1 MTQMDIYSMVD
12 GDVRD
17 PERALK
23 KDVVAKY
30 ARAGVGSILNAPFN
44 GHVTDG
50 RTGWSAPEWR
60 RIIEQI
66 QDVYREHNQVP
77 MLYGI
82 DTIHGAT
89 YVRGAT
95 LFGQPISAA
104 SSFNPDLVYQM
115 GEIEAKDTQRA
126 GIPWVFSP
134 VLGIAVQ
141 PKWARVF
148 ETFGE
153 DPHLASVM
161 GASIIRGIQSS
172 GKVAACM
179 KHFIGYSNPT
189 SGLDRADNV
198 IPDWDLVNLFAPSFL
213 AATRAG
219 VKTAMESYNS
229 INGFPVIASHKLLS
243 DLLRHDMNFTG
254 MLVSD
259 YSEIDRMHQE
269 HHLVPTVADAVRV
282 SLSETSLDMNMSPNM
297 DAFLDTVEALVK
309 RGDLSESRLDE
320 SVSRILSLKKDL
332 GLFRESKERE
342 SMWQHERAQ
351 HEHQRSPTAS
361 ANRGPPAPM
370 TTAGDRV
377 GSPEDQ
383 QVALKLARES
393 VILLENRNDT
403 LPLRIAASPATSSM
417 AASRERAEPTTVFVT
432 GPISD
437 NKGYMCG
444 GWSVFWQGSSNSS
457 HFPNGKTFKE
467 AVFGRRS
474 ERLHAEHLNAVDV
487 DGKIVSDD
495 EYANALQIAARSEYT
510 LVVLGEG
517 NYAEKT
523 GDIADLSLPSGQ
535 RRYLKAL
542 TAIRSTKVIVVLVSG
557 RPRLLHGAHKDAA
570 AVLLSMLPCEQGGEA
585 LADVIFGDTNPSAK
599 LPITYPLA
607 DGKVLPYFH
616 RVNTMCQ
623 PWIECPVEWE
633 FGYGLSY
640 SRFRYSDL
648 AVNATQVQGSRGALE
663 VSVTLENPS
672 SRAGSEAVLLFVA
685 QSYRLA
691 AVPER
696 KLLKQFRKVHLAAR
710 TRTSVVFVLTLE
722 DWSFYAPRIGTGFTR
737 SFEAGEFTVSVLQS
751 TNADGVASVESGRGR
766 DDAGG
771 DSSSSSMPGRGGGGR
786 TTASEGHR
794 DTWRAK
800 TTSLSATFR
809 VIA

>member
-17 PERALK
+17 PEHALK

-30 ARAGVGSILNAPFN
+30 ASAGVGSLLNAPFN

-50 RTGWSAPEWR
+50 RTGWSAAEWR

-66 QDVYREHNQVP
+66 QDVYREHKQVP

-104 SSFNPDLVYQM
+104 SSFNPELVYQM
-115 GEIEAKDTQRA
+115 GEIEAKDTLRA

-153 DPHLASVM
+153 DPHVASVM

-198 IPDWDLVNLFAPSFL
+198 ISDWDLVNLFAPSFL

-229 INGFPVIASHKLLS
+229 INGFPVIASHKLLY

-254 MLVSD
+254 LLVSD

-269 HHLVPTVADAVRV
+269 HQLVPTIADAVRV

-309 RGDLSESRLDE
+309 RGELSESRLDE

-332 GLFRESKERE
+332 GLFQDQSRRPESIRQQQQSPSE
-342 SMWQHERAQ
+342 SVDKR
-351 HEHQRSPTAS
+351 
-361 ANRGPPAPM
+361 PPAPRSIP
-370 TTAGDRV
+370 ADDRV

-383 QVALKLARES
+383 QVALTLARES
-393 VILLENRNDT
+393 VILLENRNNT
-403 LPLRIAASPATSSM
+403 LPVRIAASPTTSSLR
-417 AASRERAEPTTVFVT
+417 SRKRATPTTVFVT

-474 ERLHAEHLNAVDV
+474 EQLHAEHLNVVDV
-487 DGKIVSDD
+487 DGKISED
-495 EYANALQIAARSEYT
+495 EFANAVKIAARSEYT

-523 GDIADLSLPSGQ
+523 GDIADLSLPYGQ

-542 TAIRSTKVIVVLVSG
+542 TAIRSTKVIVILVSG
-557 RPRLLHGAHKDAA
+557 RPRLLHGAHDDAA
-570 AVLLSMLPCEQGGEA
+570 AVLLSLLPCEQGGEA
-585 LADVIFGDTNPSAK
+585 LADVIFGDANPSAK
-599 LPITYPLA
+599 LPITYPS
-607 DGKVLPYFH
+607 DEGKMLPYFH

-633 FGYGLSY
+633 FGYGLSF
-640 SRFRYSDL
+640 SRFRYTDL
-648 AVNATQVQGSRGALE
+648 ALNATHVHGLSGALE

-672 SRAGSEAVLLFVA
+672 KYAGSEAVLLFLA
-685 QSYRLA
+685 QSYRFA
-691 AVPER
+691 AVPEQ
-696 KLLKQFRKVHLAAR
+696 KLLKHFRKVHLAAHAR
-710 TRTSVVFVLTLE
+710 TTVVFVLTHE
-722 DWSFYAPRIGTGFTR
+722 DWSFYAPRIGAGFTR
-737 SFEAGEFTVSVLQS
+737 TFEAGEFTVSVLQS
-751 TNADGVASVESGRGR
+751 NNAGTTSLLREGSGRTAANDGSSNSSGQRFEAARHDTQSIGR
-766 DDAGG
+766 V
-771 DSSSSSMPGRGGGGR
+771 
-786 TTASEGHR
+786 
-794 DTWRAK
+794 K

-809 VIA
+809 VIT

>member
-1 MTQMDIYSMVD
+1 MREKVAQMTQMDIYSMVN
-12 GDVRD
+12 GDERN
-17 PERALK
+17 PERTLK
-23 KDVVAKY
+23 WDVVEKY
-30 ARAGVGSILNAPFN
+30 AKAGVGSILNAPFN
-44 GHVTDG
+44 GHETGG
-50 RTGWSAPEWR
+50 RTGWNATEWKR
-60 RIIEQI
+60 VIDQI
-66 QDVYREHNQVP
+66 QDVYREHNQIP
-77 MLYGI
+77 MIYGI

-104 SSFNPDLVYQM
+104 SSFNLDLVYRM
-115 GEIEAKDTQRA
+115 GEIEAKDTLRA
-126 GIPWVFSP
+126 GIPWIFSP

-153 DPHLASVM
+153 DPHLASLM

-198 IPDWDLVNLFAPSFL
+198 ISDWDLVNLFAPSFL

-229 INGFPVIASHKLLS
+229 INGFPVIASHKLLA

-269 HHLVPTVADAVRV
+269 HHLVSSVADAVRV

-297 DAFLDTVEALVK
+297 DDFLDTVEALVTS
-309 RGDLSESRLDE
+309 GELPESRLDE
-320 SVSRILSLKKDL
+320 SVTRILSLKKDL
-332 GLFRESKERE
+332 WLFEEQKQARKQEQQSLTDPDDPAVPSFAPDGDSVGSAEDQAVALELVRESI
-342 SMWQHERAQ
+342 
-351 HEHQRSPTAS
+351 
-361 ANRGPPAPM
+361 
-370 TTAGDRV
+370 
-377 GSPEDQ
+377 
-383 QVALKLARES
+383 
-393 VILLENRNDT
+393 ILLENRNDT
-403 LPLRIAASPATSSM
+403 LPLRIHANPTSI
-417 AASRERAEPTTVFVT
+417 FVT

-467 AVFGRRS
+467 AVFERKS
-474 ERLHAEHLNAVDV
+474 ERLTVEHLNVVDV
-487 DGKIVSDD
+487 DGQVTDD
-495 EYANALQIAARSEYT
+495 EFERAMGIAAKSDFT
-510 LVVLGEG
+510 IVVLGEG

-523 GDIADLSLPSGQ
+523 GDIADLSLPLGQ
-535 RRYLKAL
+535 REYLEAL
-542 TAIRSTKVIVVLVSG
+542 TAIPTTKVIVVLISG
-557 RPRLLHGAHKDAA
+557 RPRLLHGAHDDAA

-585 LADVIFGDTNPSAK
+585 LADVIFGVVNPSAK
-599 LPITYPLA
+599 LPITYPIAHGPL
-607 DGKVLPYFH
+607 LPYFH

-640 SRFRYSDL
+640 SRLRYSEL
-648 AVNATQVQGSRGALE
+648 TLNATQVHGSTGALQ
-663 VSVTLENPS
+663 VSVWLDNLS
-672 SRAGSEAVLLFVA
+672 DRAGSEAVLLFLA
-685 QSYRLA
+685 QSHRLA

-696 KLLKQFRKVHLAAR
+696 KLLKQFQKVDFAANVR
-710 TRTSVVFVLTLE
+710 TKVTFVLTHE
-722 DWSFYAPRIGTGFTR
+722 DWSYYEPHIGGAGFTR
-737 SFEAGEFTVSVLQS
+737 SFEAGTFTVSILVS
-751 TNADGVASVESGRGR
+751 NRDGSDDGDADRTTDTATASRSSRGGRGR
-766 DDAGG
+766 DK
-771 DSSSSSMPGRGGGGR
+771 SSGSDIISVPRR
-786 TTASEGHR
+786 TRWG
-794 DTWRAK
+794 K
-800 TTSLSATFR
+800 TTSLTAAFQ
-809 VIA
+809 VVA